1 MTETYEIETSLTL
14 DYRKSMWGLE
24 RIVLDGVSNHLPD
37 DSHGTKVSVEF
48 KQNGK
53 YVDFKEADSDIK
65 VEEIVFSDNGAG
77 YDAGL
82 LSVLFSTKTADTL
95 SVGQHG
101 EGLKLVAAAALR
113 EGLDI
118 EYQSRNWT
126 ATPYRKRE
134 IIGGHSLERLC
145 FRITENGSHLEGS
158 KTIVKNPNDEFVKEV
173 FNLPDKVLLLND
185 NYTELYNERNRES
198 DPIFKYIN
206 FGKTKSYPSKIIELG
221 NGSTDLFVKGVK
233 IQKIDS
239 IFSYDLGM
247 DEITPDR
254 YFANRNKMLE
264 SIEDLLKTCTDT
276 GIIERVLRTAELEPN
291 RNYEEFAAF
300 MPRVEVDL
308 FSRAR
313 SLERKSTE
321 WKTDKEKEL
330 DKMFSKMFPENLW
343 FTTFKRMYGENAI
356 LANQMDTNINKDAE
370 IMGFRT
376 VTLNNTVEGY
386 LECLGVRRARE
397 RDFKKD
403 YRWVSEEDLT
413 QDEREVLEFSKDINQ
428 MYGLREIPIRIFSGV
443 FFDTGRESE
452 SDLGVWIMEPNREK
466 YLGIRRDR
474 LQNPLDFANT
484 YIHEAGHNE
493 SGKPDYHRDFTDYF
507 ITQLAREAV
516 KKLGAEKHIG
526 GSGI

>member
-1 MTETYEIETSLTL
+1 
-14 DYRKSMWGLE
+14 
-24 RIVLDGVSNHLPD
+24 
-37 DSHGTKVSVEF
+37 
-48 KQNGK
+48 
-53 YVDFKEADSDIK
+53 
-65 VEEIVFSDNGAG
+65 
-77 YDAGL
+77 
-82 LSVLFSTKTADTL
+82 
-95 SVGQHG
+95 
-101 EGLKLVAAAALR
+101 LKLVAAAALR

-126 ATPYRKRE
+126 AVPYKKNER
-134 IIGGHSLERLC
+134 IGRNNIERLC

-158 KTIVKNPNDEFVKEV
+158 RTIVKNPNEDFVKEV
-173 FNLPDKVLLLND
+173 FSLPDKVLLLND
-185 NYTELYNERNRES
+185 NYTELYNEGNRES
-198 DPIFKYIN
+198 DVIVKYIN
-206 FGKTKSYPSKIIELG
+206 FAKTKTYPSKIIELG

-239 IFSYDLGM
+239 IFSYDLGI

-264 SIEDLLKTCTDT
+264 TIENLLKTCKDT
-276 GIIERVLRTAELEPN
+276 EIIERVLRTAELEPD

-300 MPRVEVDL
+300 MPRVEDPFQSV
-308 FSRAR
+308 RK
-313 SLERKSTE
+313 LEPIRYKAVME
-321 WKTDKEKEL
+321 DGKIAALEDMFEGKEP
-330 DKMFSKMFPENLW
+330 DKMFSKILPENSWLA
-343 FTTFKRMYGENAI
+343 TFKRMYGENAI